1 MQKESAKIKLGK
13 ALLELL
19 RYNKPEK
26 IKVKDL
32 IQKANVS
39 RNTYYYYFYSIQN
52 VLEYMTDCFFETF
65 SLHINRTNQVS
76 NSIYSA

>member
-1 MQKESAKIKLGK
+1 MQKENAKARIGK

-19 RYNKPEK
+19 RSNKLEK

-39 RNTYYYYFYSIQN
+39 RNTW
-52 VLEYMTDCFFETF
+52 D
-65 SLHINRTNQVS
+65 R
-76 NSIYSA
+76 